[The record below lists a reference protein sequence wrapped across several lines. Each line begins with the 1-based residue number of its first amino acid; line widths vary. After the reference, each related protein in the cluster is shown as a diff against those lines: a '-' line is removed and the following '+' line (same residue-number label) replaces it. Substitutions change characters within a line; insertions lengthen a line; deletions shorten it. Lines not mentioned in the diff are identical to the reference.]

1 MAAALSFPSP
11 LQGPGRAKLALEV
24 GEQERAGVG
33 FSRSIGPFG
42 NFGPH
47 PTIAT
52 RVADAKHRRTYS
64 LKDGDRR
71 SPMHPPRAYAGEGKE
86 RCAKN
91 RISPTR
97 STLSLLSSPA
107 HKNISLKPSG
117 KSHLRLRASRLD
129 KRGVGHRHERW
140 AGCGGRFGD
149 ARRAAQKRTA
159 KSCGPDAPMLA
170 LTRR

>member
-1 MAAALSFPSP
+1 MAATLSFPSP
-11 LQGPGRAKLALEV
+11 LQGPRRAKLALEV

-91 RISPTR
+91 RISQTR
-97 STLSLLSSPA
+97 SRLSLSPA
-107 HKNISLKPSG
+107 PHTKIF
-117 KSHLRLRASRLD
+117 RLN
-129 KRGVGHRHERW
+129 
-140 AGCGGRFGD
+140 
-149 ARRAAQKRTA
+149 RRANHA
-159 KSCGPDAPMLA
+159 
-170 LTRR
+170 